1 SRRSARNS
9 ATPRRSARTSL
20 APQSSPLGADDQLRS
35 EASQSS
41 QINGADGTPRS
52 AGGRQAR
59 NFESMTPFF
68 ESSPA
73 PNGSGEQQDAAMEDG
88 DRTPRA
94 TGTAR
99 SSSPIGF
106 QSSSIAGTPG
116 RNREATRS
124 YGLQSDNSDGLFVRS
139 SASNGLGSSARNRRH
154 DIQSDVFGGSANA
167 RRQRVFVDENGMPS
181 GSGQVSDAATFSNL
195 DPNTSDAE
203 AMGGKNTRVIWGT
216 NISLL
221 DTLHAM
227 KDFYLNFQQRY
238 RMYMDGEASQNE
250 QFPPEHPANA
260 KVYVEMMNGM
270 LELDVRVMNLDVRN
284 LKAYPPTR
292 KLWHQIQQFPEE
304 IIPIMDTA

>member
-1 SRRSARNS
+1 
-9 ATPRRSARTSL
+9 
-20 APQSSPLGADDQLRS
+20 
-35 EASQSS
+35 
-41 QINGADGTPRS
+41 
-52 AGGRQAR
+52 
-59 NFESMTPFF
+59 
-68 ESSPA
+68 
-73 PNGSGEQQDAAMEDG
+73 
-88 DRTPRA
+88 
-94 TGTAR
+94 
-99 SSSPIGF
+99 
-106 QSSSIAGTPG
+106 
-116 RNREATRS
+116 
-124 YGLQSDNSDGLFVRS
+124 
-139 SASNGLGSSARNRRH
+139 
-154 DIQSDVFGGSANA
+154 
-167 RRQRVFVDENGMPS
+167 MPS

-203 AMGGKNTRVIWGT
+203 TMGGKNTRVIWGT

-250 QFPPEHPANA
+250 QFPAEHPANA

-304 IIPIMDTA
+304 IIPIMDTAVKDVMIELAEKKVNELRRQQAIAKKAPGRQQRDSSSLPPVPSSDAELDGQPQTVVNIPDLAGECEQKMFKVRPFGLDDTINLRELNPGGEDASTPTTSSQS